1 MVTKAQRPKAYS
13 YVRFSTPEQRKGH
26 SHARQTEA
34 AQAYVKQHGLEL
46 DTELKL
52 TDLGVSAFKGRNAK
66 TGALGV
72 FLDGVKDGTIPR
84 GSYLLIENL
93 DRLTRDEIL
102 EAQELFTGIIRRG
115 ITLVTLF
122 DQRAYSAENVTV
134 MDLMYALMVMS
145 RGHEE
150 SLTKSRRVSAA
161 FEKKRKDAAGKG
173 PQLQP
178 FSRMLP
184 GWLCW
189 NDTKRK
195 HELIKGRVAILRS
208 IFRKADEGWS
218 KHRIA
223 RWLNERQV
231 GTWGGIKRK
240 AAFWHSSYIQKLLT
254 NPAVLGTFTPHK
266 VTKNASGGRTRK
278 PMDAIEGYWPAVID
292 GDLFGRVSAQVSTTA
307 ARGRN
312 AGVEPRSI
320 FAGLLKCARC
330 GSSVVRV
337 SKGAQ
342 VYLVCSR
349 ANARA
354 KGCKYQAVRYESAEE
369 ALRTNVKAII
379 EDAPRGLEAP
389 ELEQLIRGQDIA
401 VSVLADEA
409 QELVALVIRD
419 KSEAAR
425 ERLRTMEAEL
435 EGAKERLRELR
446 AQRDTLAKPNVQ
458 RRLTAVQEALTRRR
472 LNVSEAN
479 KVLKQAVR
487 MIVID
492 PERATLVIHWHHATE
507 SSAPFM
513 FHSRHFRVF
522 DAVPGGYVYKRK
534 PKGVAVA

>member
-1 MVTKAQRPKAYS
+1 MGTKAQRPKAYS

-52 TDLGVSAFKGRNAK
+52 ADLGVSAFKGGNAK

-72 FLDGVKDGTIPR
+72 FLDGVKDGTIPK

-150 SLTKSRRVSAA
+150 SATKSRRVAAA
-161 FEKKRKDAAGKG
+161 FEKKRKDAASKG

-178 FSRMLP
+178 FTRMLP

-189 NDTKRK
+189 NETKHK
-195 HELIKGRVAILRS
+195 HELIKDRAAILRS

-218 KHRIA
+218 RHRIA
-223 RWLNERQV
+223 HWLNERQV
-231 GTWGGIKRK
+231 GTWGGVKRK
-240 AAFWHSSYIQKLLT
+240 AAFWHSSYIQKLLV

-292 GDLFGRVSAQVSTTA
+292 ADLFGRVSAQVSTTA

-320 FAGLLKCARC
+320 FAGLLKCPRC

-354 KGCKYQAVRYESAEE
+354 KGCKYQAVRYA
-369 ALRTNVKAII
+369 NVEQAVTANAKAII
-379 EDAPRGLEAP
+379 GDAPRGLETP
-389 ELEQLIRGQDIA
+389 ELERKIQGQDTE
-401 VSVLADEA
+401 VSALLDETR
-409 QELVALVIRD
+409 ELVALAIRD
-419 KSEAAR
+419 KSEAASIRLR
-425 ERLRTMEAEL
+425 EREL
-435 EGAKERLRELR
+435 ELEVARERLRELR
-446 AQRDTLAKPNVQ
+446 TQRDTLAKPNVE
-458 RRLTAVQEALTRRR
+458 RRLTAVQEALTRKKI
-472 LNVSEAN
+472 NVSQTN
-479 KVLKQAVR
+479 KALKQAVR
-487 MIVID
+487 IIVMN
-492 PERATLVIHWHHATE
+492 PEEATLAIHWHHAKE
-507 SSAPFM
+507 PSAPFP
-513 FHSRHFRVF
+513 FQSRHSRWF
-522 DAVPGGYVYKRK
+522 K
-534 PKGVAVA
+534 PIITHKAKKGNVRT